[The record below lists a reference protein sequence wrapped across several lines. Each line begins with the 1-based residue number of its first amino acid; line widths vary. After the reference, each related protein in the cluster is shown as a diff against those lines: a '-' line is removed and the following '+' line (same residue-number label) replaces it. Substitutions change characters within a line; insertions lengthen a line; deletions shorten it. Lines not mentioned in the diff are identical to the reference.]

1 MAIDINPDEKKLI
14 GIARAALESEA
25 DAIRLAAE
33 RLDGSLTKAVEII
46 LNHNGK
52 IVVTGVGKSGHIG
65 HKIVATFNSTGTQA
79 VFLHA
84 VEAVHGDLGIYT
96 PGDPTVMV
104 SKSGSTAELV
114 RLIPILRKF
123 NSPLISIVGNLNSPL
138 AQRSDVVID
147 ATVNKEADPLH
158 IVPTTSTTV
167 ALALGDVLATTL
179 MVARRFTEQDFA
191 KFHPAG
197 QLGKNLGLTVKD
209 VMHKHEHVAW
219 VKVSDP
225 IKTVAQSMTDFP
237 LGAACVTGD
246 NGDFAGLITEGDL
259 RRVLQEFDRVD
270 QLTANDIMTGSP
282 VTIRPDMSLKDAL
295 HLMEDRPSQ
304 ISVLPVMEK
313 DAKTCLG
320 LVRIHDIYLPN
331 LY

>member
-1 MAIDINPDEKKLI
+1 LAEEINLDDKQLID
-14 GIARAALESEA
+14 IARAALDSEA
-25 DAIRLAAE
+25 DAIRLAAK
-33 RLDGSLTKAVEII
+33 RLDGSLTKAVKLI
-46 LNHNGK
+46 LNHDGK

-96 PGDPTVMV
+96 PGDPTVLV

-147 ATVNKEADPLH
+147 ARVNREADPLH

-197 QLGKNLGLTVKD
+197 QLGKNLGLTAKD
-209 VMHKHEHVAW
+209 VMHREEHIAW
-219 VKVSDP
+219 VSENDSVKR
-225 IKTVAQSMTDFP
+225 VARSMTEFP
-237 LGAACVTGD
+237 LGAACVTD
-246 NGDFAGLITEGDL
+246 ENGVFTGLITEGDL
-259 RRVLQEFDRVD
+259 RRVLHD
-270 QLTANDIMTGSP
+270 LTTSA
-282 VTIRPDMSLKDAL
+282 SLLQKIL
-295 HLMEDRPSQ
+295 
-304 ISVLPVMEK
+304 
-313 DAKTCLG
+313 
-320 LVRIHDIYLPN
+320 
-331 LY
+331 